1 MGRLGRSLGRRP
13 GGDGGQEGQGEHGEC
28 DVPVPRGPVADL
40 VVVESDLAL
49 GGLEALLDD
58 PADTGDADQLRK
70 SDRGG

>member
-1 MGRLGRSLGRRP
+1 
-13 GGDGGQEGQGEHGEC
+13 
-28 DVPVPRGPVADL
+28 
-40 VVVESDLAL
+40 VVESDLAL